1 MSNPGD
7 VPMLFSIFIGREA
20 KVWLRG
26 TGLDSSLVSA
36 SALGG
41 RQ

>member
-1 MSNPGD
+1 MSKPSEG
-7 VPMLFSIFIGREA
+7 PMVFSVFIGREA